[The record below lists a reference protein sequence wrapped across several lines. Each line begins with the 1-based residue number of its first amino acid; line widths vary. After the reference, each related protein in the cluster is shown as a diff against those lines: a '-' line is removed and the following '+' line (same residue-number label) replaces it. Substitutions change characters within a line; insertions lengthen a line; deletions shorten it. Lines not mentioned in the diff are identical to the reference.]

1 MLANEPDI
9 GIVGLAGDRA
19 EAVTLRPDI
28 GDRENAWPAFLQQMR
43 YPPSGRVTRV
53 MNADVRQ

>member
-9 GIVGLAGDRA
+9 DIVGLAGDGA

-28 GDRENAWPAFLQQMR
+28 ADRENAWPACLQQMR
-43 YPPSGRVTRV
+43 YSPRVG
-53 MNADVRQ
+53 ASPA